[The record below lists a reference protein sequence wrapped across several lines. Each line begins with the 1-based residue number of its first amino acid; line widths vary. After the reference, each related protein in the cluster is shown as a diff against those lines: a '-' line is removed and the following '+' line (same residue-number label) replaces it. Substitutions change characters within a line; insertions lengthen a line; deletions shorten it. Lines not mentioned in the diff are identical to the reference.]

1 MPIRWGEFYAT
12 GSATPLRVLCNRGAN
27 GIDGIVSTA
36 AGVAAGLKRPVVLV
50 VGDIA
55 LIHDL
60 NGLAAVRQYEISL
73 KIVLLNNDGGGIF
86 SFLPI
91 AAHQDVCDSL
101 VAMPHGR
108 EFGHAAAFWGIRHQ
122 RLESIEAFDSAFS
135 ASLMTEG
142 PEILEV
148 KSTRHGDLAASREIN
163 RLLADKFMDVSR
175 W

>member
-36 AGVAAGLKRPVVLV
+36 AGVAAALKRPVVLV
-50 VGDIA
+50 IGDIA

-60 NGLAAVRQYEISL
+60 NGLAALRQYQLPL

-91 AAHQDVCDSL
+91 AAHHAVCDSL

-108 EFGHAAAFWGIRHQ
+108 DFGHAAAFWGIGHQ
-122 RLESIEAFDSAFS
+122 RQDSVAAFDSAFS
-135 ASLMTEG
+135 ASLMAEG

-148 KSTRHGDLAASREIN
+148 KSTRDGDLAASWEIN
-163 RLLADKFMDVSR
+163 RLLADKFTGVF
-175 W
+175 